1 MSDVMDA
8 VENNK
13 AGKGRRQ
20 VQQWGVC
27 VCVCVCVMEFRMRE
41 ELLEMVTWE

>member
-27 VCVCVCVMEFRMRE
+27 VCVRGGTGRDITV
-41 ELLEMVTWE
+41 